1 MGQHRAKNFACIIS
15 SNSRINP
22 WGRYYHHHFTDG
34 DTDAREVKSLLQGQL
49 LSSGW
54 TRTKSQFCLTLG
66 PWSPNHY
73 STLPPGNLTIQSSHH
88 QPLWPSLF
96 GQDLIWLF
104 SFYSY
109 RWESQ
114 ALLVWG
120 WPCQVWESEPPWTW
134 ASPRLLLKWCRKY
147 ISHCFS
153 GLAGTSEGI
162 QGNTSLSPRGFLDPD
177 KRSSGFYL
185 HTFCK
190 RELTIY
196 QGIFS
201 TSVGSDCWK
210 SFAYTE
216 ICLTVTIYH

>member
-1 MGQHRAKNFACIIS
+1 M
-15 SNSRINP
+15 
-22 WGRYYHHHFTDG
+22 
-34 DTDAREVKSLLQGQL
+34 E
-49 LSSGW
+49 
-54 TRTKSQFCLTLG
+54 
-66 PWSPNHY
+66 
-73 STLPPGNLTIQSSHH
+73 
-88 QPLWPSLF
+88 PLWPSLF

-120 WPCQVWESEPPWTW
+120 WAYQVWESEPPWTW

-216 ICLTVTIYH
+216 ICLPVTIYHYNLHFHHPHSHLEHERLRTSSELHIWSPLCSAPA